1 MLDGGIH
8 IKLRLILVR
17 LRLNFENSSPKTP
30 IRFYSRDTFCPSEA
44 LQWFFPESKAVLDML
59 GWTEEQ
65 FWAEVEFVE
74 KVLQTHTDQNE
85 NSTSIRMCHNDLHPG
100 KFSVEISSKL
110 KKKYNFELKRQYNAK

>member
-100 KFSVEISSKL
+100 QFSIEISSKL
-110 KKKYNFELKRQYNAK
+110 